1 MVLDHE
7 RLDVYVI
14 ALDFLVF
21 ANEVIE
27 SLPRGRSHLA
37 DQLTRA
43 STSIV
48 LNLAEGAGKF
58 SKPDKRRYYLTA
70 RGSATE
76 SAALLDVC
84 LRVKLVGEAEPSNGQ
99 GDGRARRVDA
109 HQARDEPR
117 GRERSVRASR
127 SRSRPGHVPVP
138 VPVPGLASAWAER
151 GSPDIA

>member
-7 RLDVYVI
+7 RLDVYLI
-14 ALDFLVF
+14 ALDFVVF

-27 SLPRGRSHLA
+27 RLPRGRSHLA

-48 LNLAEGAGKF
+48 LNLAEGAGKL

-84 LRVKLVGEAEPSNGQ
+84 LRLRLVGDAEH
-99 GDGRARRVDA
+99 RAGKERIVRVVAMLIKLAMSLEDA
-109 HQARDEPR
+109 
-117 GRERSVRASR
+117 RA
-127 SRSRPGHVPVP
+127 GT
-138 VPVPGLASAWAER
+138 GE
-151 GSPDIA
+151 

>member
-7 RLDVYVI
+7 RLDVYHL

-21 ANEVIE
+21 ANGIIE
-27 SLPRGRSHLA
+27 ALPRGRSHLA
-37 DQLTRA
+37 DQFTRA

-48 LNLAEGAGKF
+48 LNLAEGAGKL

-84 LRVKLVGEAEPSNGQ
+84 VRLKLLDESTQKTGKDMIVRVVAMLIRLA
-99 GDGRARRVDA
+99 
-109 HQARDEPR
+109 QACE
-117 GRERSVRASR
+117 E
-127 SRSRPGHVPVP
+127 
-138 VPVPGLASAWAER
+138 
-151 GSPDIA
+151 